1 MKLKMKIRS
10 ASRVKTGLDCFKA
23 LKALSD
29 PRRIA
34 ILNLLLTEQLTAG
47 RIATRCKLTTYT
59 ASRQLSAL
67 QQAGLL
73 NCIKDGQKRVYGLS
87 PACEV
92 LVNRSTRTLDLKCCQ
107 FQLDAIVANAR

>member
-1 MKLKMKIRS
+1 MKLKSKPKAAAPQS
-10 ASRVKTGLDCFKA
+10 LDCFKA

-34 ILNLLLTEQLTAG
+34 ILNLLLTDHLTAG

-59 ASRQLSAL
+59 ASRQLAAL

-73 NCIKDGQKRVYGLS
+73 NCRKDGQRRVYGLS

-92 LVNRSTRTLDLKCCQ
+92 LVDRSTRTLDLKCCQ
-107 FQLDAIVANAR
+107 FQLDAIVASSR

>member
-1 MKLKMKIRS
+1 MKLKL
-10 ASRVKTGLDCFKA
+10 KTNAAKKSLDCFKA

-47 RIATRCKLTTYT
+47 RIATRCKLTNYT

-73 NCIKDGQKRVYGLS
+73 NCIKDGQRRVYGLS

-92 LVNRSTRTLDLKCCQ
+92 LVNRRTRTLNLQCCQ
-107 FQLDAIVANAR
+107 FQLDTIVANAQ